1 MEKKVTIIPATKDR
15 TLDNAVKRV
24 GIYCRVSS
32 AKKKQ
37 LKSLAAQ
44 VSGLMRF
51 VVEHSTIP
59 YKNAFWQLKDIYVD
73 VAPGSDNDREQY
85 NRMLRDPAAEQ
96 INLVVVKSSSRLG
109 RNTAEVIRACRD
121 LEHFGCDIYFQDA
134 DSFYSE
140 IGALAVEI
148 TAAVDHDENE
158 NRGNNIRWSIRRSVQ
173 DETSTI
179 YDRVCYGY
187 EHDPEGQ
194 LIIRED
200 QAVIVRKIFT
210 LYLSGASIL
219 TIKRKLEE
227 ENIPAPRGGNTWS
240 KKTIESILTNIKYTG
255 CSIVHSRGFTDSGS
269 GELLQ
274 NDLDWNEVYES
285 IDNHPAI
292 ISRDSFDS
300 VQQMRLDRSN
310 IVFNP
315 DGTKSRRS
323 THYSSKKGLQD
334 NLAPSVY

>member
-73 VAPGSDNDREQY
+73 VAPGSDNDRVQY
-85 NRMLRDPAAEQ
+85 NRMLRDAAAEQ

-158 NRGNNIRWSIRRSVQ
+158 NRGNNIRWTGHRP
-173 DETSTI
+173 STI
-179 YDRVCYGY
+179 ACAMVMSMTR
-187 EHDPEGQ
+187 
-194 LIIRED
+194 
-200 QAVIVRKIFT
+200 
-210 LYLSGASIL
+210 
-219 TIKRKLEE
+219 
-227 ENIPAPRGGNTWS
+227 RGN
-240 KKTIESILTNIKYTG
+240 
-255 CSIVHSRGFTDSGS
+255 
-269 GELLQ
+269 
-274 NDLDWNEVYES
+274 
-285 IDNHPAI
+285 
-292 ISRDSFDS
+292 
-300 VQQMRLDRSN
+300 
-310 IVFNP
+310 
-315 DGTKSRRS
+315 
-323 THYSSKKGLQD
+323 
-334 NLAPSVY
+334 